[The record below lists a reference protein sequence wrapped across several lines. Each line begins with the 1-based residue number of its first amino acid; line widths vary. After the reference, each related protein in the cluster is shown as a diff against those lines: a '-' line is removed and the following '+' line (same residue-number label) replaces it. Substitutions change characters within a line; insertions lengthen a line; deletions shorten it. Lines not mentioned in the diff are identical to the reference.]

1 MEASPR
7 CFQKQHM
14 KKFKAAFYALIHAIA
29 VLTGSVLLGL
39 NTRILY
45 YLNIPKIQAQNGDY
59 DYALIK
65 SNYDILID
73 YLNPFYRGKLQLN
86 GLPMSSQGEF
96 HFYEVKVIFDLV
108 WILFAI
114 SLILSIFL
122 FIKRK
127 RENQLGYLKGAA
139 AFTFIL
145 PILLGIPFV
154 VNFSRAFVV
163 FHEIAFSNDYWI
175 FDPNIDPVIRILPEW
190 FFMYAAFLIL
200 LYMVLLALLTLLLG
214 KTFGKKK
221 QDA

>member
-1 MEASPR
+1 MEASR
-7 CFQKQHM
+7 RDFQTQDM
-14 KKFKAAFYALIHAIA
+14 KKISTTLYALVHAIA
-29 VLTGSVLLGL
+29 VLTSSVLLGL
-39 NTRILY
+39 NTRLLY
-45 YLNIPKIQAQNGDY
+45 YMNIPKIQAQNGDY
-59 DYALIK
+59 DHTLIK
-65 SNYDILID
+65 SNYDLLID
-73 YLNPFYRGKLQLN
+73 YLNPFYRGKLELN
-86 GLPMSSQGEF
+86 GLPMSPQGEF

-108 WILFAI
+108 WILFAV
-114 SLILSIFL
+114 SLILSVFL

-175 FDPNIDPVIRILPEW
+175 FDPQIDPVIRILPEW

-200 LYMVLLALLTLLLG
+200 LYMILLALLTLLLG
-214 KTFGKKK
+214 RTFGKKK

>member
-73 YLNPFYRGKLQLN
+73 YLNPFYRGKLELN
-86 GLPMSSQGEF
+86 GLPMSPQGEF

-139 AFTFIL
+139 AFIFIL

-175 FDPNIDPVIRILPEW
+175 FDPRIDPVIRILPEW